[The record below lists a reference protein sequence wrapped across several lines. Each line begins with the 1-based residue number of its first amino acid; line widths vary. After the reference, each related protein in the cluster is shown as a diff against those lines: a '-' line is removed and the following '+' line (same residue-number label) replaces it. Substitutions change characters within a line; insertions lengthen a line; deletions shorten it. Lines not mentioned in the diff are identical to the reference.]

1 MGFLLAVLSES
12 WRLLNESSV
21 YVLFGI
27 FVAGLLKVFISPEA
41 VGRHL
46 GQGRFTSVFKAAL
59 LGIPIP
65 LCSCGVLPAA
75 AGLKKQGANKGATA
89 SFLISTPESG
99 VDSIALT
106 YALLGPVMAVA
117 RPVAAFVTA
126 AVAGVMENVVGFEE
140 GKKQAS
146 PDLSC
151 PVDNCCDGLDC
162 LPEHHRAHHTF
173 REKLKAGFG
182 FALHDLWNDMALWFL
197 AGLLLA
203 GLIATL
209 IPDQLMTQYLGGGL
223 LAMLIMLAAG
233 IPLYICATA
242 STPIAAA
249 LILKGVSPGA
259 ALVFLLAGP
268 ATNITS
274 LTVLL
279 GILGKRATAIYLAA
293 IGVMSI
299 ASGLALDFLYSVLGF
314 SASATAGQASEFIPH
329 WIELLGALTLLALS
343 AKPLYRAVRIRLFPA
358 KESPLAQGCCG
369 PSSSFTSGEPLPR
382 ASCGCNSH
390 Q

>member
-1 MGFLLAVLSES
+1 MGFILAVLSES

-27 FVAGLLKVFISPEA
+27 FVAGLLRVFISPEA

-59 LGIPIP
+59 LGIPVP

-89 SFLISTPESG
+89 AFLISTPESG

-140 GKKQAS
+140 GRKQAS

-162 LPEHHRAHHTF
+162 LP
-173 REKLKAGFG
+173 
-182 FALHDLWNDMALWFL
+182 
-197 AGLLLA
+197 
-203 GLIATL
+203 
-209 IPDQLMTQYLGGGL
+209 
-223 LAMLIMLAAG
+223 
-233 IPLYICATA
+233 
-242 STPIAAA
+242 
-249 LILKGVSPGA
+249 
-259 ALVFLLAGP
+259 
-268 ATNITS
+268 
-274 LTVLL
+274 
-279 GILGKRATAIYLAA
+279 
-293 IGVMSI
+293 
-299 ASGLALDFLYSVLGF
+299 
-314 SASATAGQASEFIPH
+314 
-329 WIELLGALTLLALS
+329 
-343 AKPLYRAVRIRLFPA
+343 
-358 KESPLAQGCCG
+358 
-369 PSSSFTSGEPLPR
+369 
-382 ASCGCNSH
+382 
-390 Q
+390 